1 MPCRFYRAARRAAQ
15 TGLTGRDLDDFKT
28 QAGSIDEVS
37 RISLRQLIRADQLSA
52 ARHTVMLSIP
62 VAFVLSLVSTFVAWR
77 AGRLWIALSWL
88 ACATLVNL
96 LRIPLC
102 RLSPQRVARLLPW
115 MHARGEAASAGS
127 EVELNLRLHGIL
139 ALLSGIAWAGM
150 PWLSDGYTTPETLF
164 YLTCVCGITAGAV
177 THGFAFSR
185 IPIGFITPP
194 LLSVIFCLFAFDH
207 NPTRLALAVTAV
219 IYLAGLIRGAR
230 VGERMFLRA
239 CALKH
244 EATTANQALAVAHE
258 DLRQF
263 ATRMQYQAEHDLLTG
278 LLDRAGFM
286 QVAGQVVARGEHRLC
301 LMFLDLDGFK
311 VINDAYGHEAG
322 DQVLIEVARRLQD
335 GLPEGATLARLGGDE
350 FVILYAPD
358 AGAELPE
365 QLAQRLIAAIR
376 QPFARLAHRHI
387 GLSLGIYLS
396 RGDDINEM
404 LVCAD
409 AAMYEAKRRGRNQ
422 FYVFNQSLDAHLQ
435 MKRDVERDLAH
446 ALARGELEVWF
457 QPIVRHDGHTLDGF
471 EALLRWA
478 HPRHGAIA
486 PPDLIEIAALAG
498 HSEELLRFIMGE
510 VASMIQ
516 FLHASGR
523 CDLRISMNVSPRE
536 MERIVIEELV
546 ASTLKARQLPA
557 RMLEI
562 EITEE
567 TAIDLQAATQTLVAL
582 AIQGVSIAI
591 DDFGVGY
598 SSLGFLRQ
606 MQVSRVKIDRSFVTG
621 LADKTEN
628 QALVSAVLQL
638 ADSFGFQVVAEG
650 VESAEDLQ
658 TLQALQ
664 CHAMQGHYFAQPM
677 PAHAARQRV
686 LAMARV

>member
-457 QPIVRHDGHTLDGF
+457 QPIVRHDGHSLDGF